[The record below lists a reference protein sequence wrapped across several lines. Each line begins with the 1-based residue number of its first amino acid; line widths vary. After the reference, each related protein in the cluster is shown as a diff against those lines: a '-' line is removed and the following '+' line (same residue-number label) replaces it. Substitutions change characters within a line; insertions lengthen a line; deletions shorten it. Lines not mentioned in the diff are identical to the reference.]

1 MSITV
6 KLYGKLRE
14 RVKETSIKEGLPA
27 TLNIEVEGLRS
38 IFDILNTLEIDE
50 KEISHIFVNGVYMG
64 SGTQIKDG
72 DRIGIFPT
80 NMALI
85 FAEIPDLNSI
95 HIKVKILADFKVH
108 GRPEL
113 HLKVPDGSTLNSII
127 KKLNLPSQ
135 VPPHKFHVNGKRS
148 DDYNSVI
155 NANDTIEILPA

>member
-27 TLNIEVEGLRS
+27 TLNIEIGSSKS
-38 IFDILNTLEIDE
+38 IINILDKLEIDE
-50 KEISHIFVNGVYMG
+50 NEISHIFVNGVYTG

-108 GRPEL
+108 GKPEL
-113 HLKVPDGSTLNSII
+113 HVKIPDGSTLNSII
-127 KKLNLPSQ
+127 KKLNIPRQ
-135 VPPHKFHVNGKRS
+135 VPPHKIHVNGKRS